1 MAVDLLNIARTGV
14 LAAQSQMGVTSNNIA
29 NANTI
34 GYHRQVA
41 EQSSLESQKIGNSF
55 YGTGTY
61 VTDVKRIYNDFA
73 ARELRIG
80 QTSMSAAETR
90 YTKMNEMD
98 QLYSQIGSMVP
109 DRLNDFFS
117 SINSVADLPTDIGM
131 RDSMLG
137 AAQQAASSLNQM
149 QSHLDSQM
157 KQTNSQIGAMADRIN
172 EISNELASI
181 NLELMK
187 SESPDSQLLDKQDA
201 LILELSEYSEV
212 NVIPLENGAKSVMLG
227 GSVMLVSGEVSM
239 QIGTTTGDPYPN
251 ESRLTTTTGN
261 QSLVIDGSK
270 LGGQLGELFKFR
282 DETLVPVGQELG
294 QLALGIADAFNEMQ
308 SNGYDL
314 NGEIGQNIFTDIND
328 PLMSAGRVGEFDG
341 NTGTAKIRV
350 NIDDVGE
357 LTGSSYELSFTAPST
372 YELKDTKTGE
382 VQALTYDAVNNQL
395 TGGDGFSIQ
404 IDSVPAGFA
413 DGDKFEIRPNAGAA
427 AGIGVEMTDP
437 KGIAAAAPKIT
448 GEPTNSG
455 DTSVKLTSIDRANAN
470 FPVTDSEITIQID
483 TVTNT
488 YQAFDASGA
497 AIGGP
502 TAFTPPQISTPYGFD
517 FEISDTSTA
526 GVTDSYTFDLSFA
539 EGDNSNAIEMAK
551 LSDEKLMN
559 GGTTT
564 LAGVF
569 EGSKLDI
576 ASKTKAAAVSFESNE
591 AVYLQAY
598 NRVQSESGVNL
609 DEEAANLMRYQQSYQ
624 ASARIMTTAQ
634 QMFDSLLSSVR

>member
-455 DTSVKLTSIDRANAN
+455 DTSVKLTSIDRTNAN

>member
-395 TGGDGFSIQ
+395 TGADGFSIQ

-455 DTSVKLTSIDRANAN
+455 DTSVKLTSIDRTNAN
-470 FPVTDSEITIQID
+470 FPVTDSEITIQVD

>member
-455 DTSVKLTSIDRANAN
+455 DTSVKLTSIDRTNAN

-502 TAFTPPQISTPYGFD
+502 TAFTPPQISTPYGFG

>member
-1 MAVDLLNIARTGV
+1 
-14 LAAQSQMGVTSNNIA
+14 
-29 NANTI
+29 
-34 GYHRQVA
+34 
-41 EQSSLESQKIGNSF
+41 
-55 YGTGTY
+55 
-61 VTDVKRIYNDFA
+61 
-73 ARELRIG
+73 
-80 QTSMSAAETR
+80 
-90 YTKMNEMD
+90 
-98 QLYSQIGSMVP
+98 
-109 DRLNDFFS
+109 
-117 SINSVADLPTDIGM
+117 
-131 RDSMLG
+131 
-137 AAQQAASSLNQM
+137 
-149 QSHLDSQM
+149 
-157 KQTNSQIGAMADRIN
+157 
-172 EISNELASI
+172 
-181 NLELMK
+181 
-187 SESPDSQLLDKQDA
+187 
-201 LILELSEYSEV
+201 
-212 NVIPLENGAKSVMLG
+212 MLG

-455 DTSVKLTSIDRANAN
+455 DTSVKLTSIDRTNAN

-502 TAFTPPQISTPYGFD
+502 TAFTPPQISTPYGFG

-539 EGDNSNAIEMAK
+539 KEITA
-551 LSDEKLMN
+551 
-559 GGTTT
+559 
-564 LAGVF
+564 
-569 EGSKLDI
+569 
-576 ASKTKAAAVSFESNE
+576 
-591 AVYLQAY
+591 
-598 NRVQSESGVNL
+598 
-609 DEEAANLMRYQQSYQ
+609 MR
-624 ASARIMTTAQ
+624 
-634 QMFDSLLSSVR
+634 